1 MLVRFES
8 RQMKNAFR
16 PTLFHCLLALIA
28 TISFHEEI
36 FGGQAGSRQF
46 NHEAAYRFDPGTLVK
61 PFSGTKNSSLKT
73 TPPRTS
79 SPRFGQ
85 SDIGLQR
92 PVAVKRRGLDYF
104 VGFDTKVYYSS
115 NPSIA
120 GRNTQLAFPAGILQ
134 NNIHSGFRLGSY
146 NWGNAAFSPYI
157 GASYTRFD
165 HFGDEDLDT
174 FDMNSLGIYGFG
186 LVQFQ
191 NRWSIR
197 TGLNYSQ
204 DNNAQTGSRDYYD
217 FYPNFTILKTFSLGR
232 SLSLV
237 DFAIGRHFTDA
248 PHHGSLPNGVYDAL
262 DRWELSSRWTVI
274 THIGKLEV
282 SPYARIAFLTYK
294 NGDMHDRK
302 DLMREVGLD
311 LEYPFNKYISAN
323 LFARYVSRL
332 SKGGPGSYDFDR
344 FDGGGGAALKA
355 KF

>member
-1 MLVRFES
+1 
-8 RQMKNAFR
+8 MKNAFR
-16 PTLFHCLLALIA
+16 PTVYHYLLALIA
-28 TISFHEEI
+28 TINFHFEMQ
-36 FGGQAGSRQF
+36 GGQAGARKF
-46 NHEAAYRFDPGTLVK
+46 NHEAVYRFDPSSILKT
-61 PFSGTKNSSLKT
+61 FSAGKNSSSIK

-120 GRNTQLAFPAGILQ
+120 GRNTQLAFPSGILQ
-134 NNIHSGFRLGSY
+134 NNIHSSFRLGSY
-146 NWGNAAFSPYI
+146 NWGNALFSPYI

-174 FDMNSLGIYGFG
+174 FDMNSRGIYGFG

-191 NRWSIR
+191 NRWVIR

-204 DNNAQTGSRDYYD
+204 DNNAKTGSRDYYD
-217 FYPNFTILKTFSLGR
+217 FYPNLTILKTFSLGK

-237 DFAIGRHFTDA
+237 DFAIGRHFTNA

-262 DRWELSSRWTVI
+262 DRWEFSSRWTVI
-274 THIGKLEV
+274 THIGKLEI
-282 SPYARIAFLTYK
+282 SPYARIAFLTYN

-311 LEYPFNKYISAN
+311 LEYPFNKYISAK

-332 SKGGPGSYDFDR
+332 SDGGPASYDFER

>member
-1 MLVRFES
+1 MTKLYDYFLV
-8 RQMKNAFR
+8 
-16 PTLFHCLLALIA
+16 LIA
-28 TISFHEEI
+28 TITFHIEI
-36 FGGQAGSRQF
+36 QGGQAGARTF
-46 NHEAAYRFDPGTLVK
+46 NHEAAYRFDPSSILRTFPAG
-61 PFSGTKNSSLKT
+61 KNPSSTT

-104 VGFDTKVYYSS
+104 IGFDTKVYYSS

-120 GRNTQLAFPAGILQ
+120 ERNSRFAFPAGVLQ

-146 NWGNAAFSPYI
+146 NWGNAAFSPYF
-157 GASYTRFD
+157 GANYTRFD
-165 HFGDEDLDT
+165 HFGEEDLDT
-174 FDMNSLGIYGFG
+174 FDMNSLGIFGFG

-191 NRWSIR
+191 NGWAIR
-197 TGLNYSQ
+197 AGLNYSQ
-204 DNNAQTGSRDYYD
+204 DNNAETGSRDYYD
-217 FYPNFTILKTFSLGR
+217 LYPNLTILKTFSLGR

-237 DFAIGRHFTDA
+237 DFAMGSHFTDA
-248 PHHGSLPNGVYDAL
+248 PHHGSLPNGIYNAL
-262 DRWELSSRWTVI
+262 DRWEFSSRWTVI
-274 THIGKLEV
+274 THIGKLEI
-282 SPYARIAFLTYK
+282 SPYARIAFITYK
-294 NGDMHDRK
+294 NGGMHDRK

-332 SKGGPGSYDFDR
+332 SKGRSGSYDFDR
-344 FDGGGGAALKA
+344 FDGGGGASLKA